1 MFKKLKKSVIDKN
14 NLLLLNLSKK
24 RINKTPSKL
33 LFPKRTNLTF
43 ANIIVNMNSNPNLSS
58 IDSWNNSYFN
68 TELYNNSFSNK
79 SKNSIT
85 DISRNISEAKDEHS
99 EILSLVINGLLCLKS
114 NDFLTYC
121 IKLIEI
127 ITYIRD
133 NKEKYNYIN
142 IYNEINKELLMI
154 IYQIYFQ
161 IFSENSFIYTL
172 LKNNMKNGMKIF
184 KKIHFIYILY
194 ILSLL
199 SYIHDNINFK
209 KNNINFYKFLKQFLN
224 KEKCHDKNCFICVNA
239 ENYEKKNSIFY
250 KNPISISQKSSI
262 IKIMDNNIKKNYNIN
277 KKIINSINIMSTNT
291 KNNLI
296 NKINNSNDNIM
307 LKKTLYNQGIKT
319 NYYSNI
325 ISQRK
330 INKKI
335 SNSNNKKNEIDKIKK
350 KIFYNQIS
358 NLNGKEKENL
368 YHFILTKNKKQN
380 LNIDKKIQI
389 EENSF
394 NNFEKKYETEKKQNK
409 IKKIKTINGEYKD
422 SIENIKINISKNLIS
437 SKSKIFDLSEE
448 HIINDNKI
456 TESNKINT
464 KNQSFKPKTIKINIM
479 NNTKVKSERK
489 IMINLNDKDKQK
501 NNNRVNIKE
510 NNKNI
515 NNDINKSSKIIKE
528 NINLI
533 EKEINDFKEHNIFI
547 KQQLEK
553 LLNKSKIYK

>member
-99 EILSLVINGLLCLKS
+99 EIFSLVINGLLCLKS

-142 IYNEINKELLMI
+142 IHNEINKELLMI

-172 LKNNMKNGMKIF
+172 LKNDMKNGMKIF

-277 KKIINSINIMSTNT
+277 KKIINSINIMNTNT

-409 IKKIKTINGEYKD
+409 IKKIKTINGGYKD

>member
-142 IYNEINKELLMI
+142 IHNEINKELLMI

-172 LKNNMKNGMKIF
+172 LKNDMKNGMKIF

-239 ENYEKKNSIFY
+239 ENYEKKNSIFC

-277 KKIINSINIMSTNT
+277 KKIINSINIMNTNT

-409 IKKIKTINGEYKD
+409 IKKIKTINGGYKD